1 MKEDRDLYERSH
13 FLDMKSGEKE
23 YRKKKKKEQKKQEYI
38 KGQIINMSIIIG
50 VVLLILIFLVFFYK
64 PNIIDFLEEIKRT
77 FTYGMIIILSII
89 TILIIAFNIIIK
101 EKKMLSNLLKILLF
115 FNIICLILF
124 FYMEAIMD
132 NTYNNEAY
140 FCELY
145 DTKIEN
151 KTNTEYVDV
160 WKTLL
165 AQEVKTKTEREI
177 FIEENIS
184 QFTYF
189 KIRVYLVFILYV
201 VTMMANTYMIS
212 KIDKGIKGRE
222 ILEKNDKILLK
233 DKTNIEKER

>member
-140 FCELY
+140 FGELY

-184 QFTYF
+184 QFTCF

>member
-140 FCELY
+140 FGELY

>member
-89 TILIIAFNIIIK
+89 TILIIVFNIMIK

-140 FCELY
+140 FGELY